1 VSRELGA
8 WLEERAREAGF
19 DDAAVVPASTTL
31 PDIDR
36 VRDAI
41 DAGRMGPLT
50 WMTETKEQRLDITK
64 RLPWAKSVL
73 VVLASYWTGDHASQ
87 FADPAAPPSA
97 APPSAAPPSAAPPS
111 AAPPAAAPPMGS
123 GGPPWP
129 PREAT
134 ALPHVEGA
142 KVSRYAWGQ
151 DYHHVLRRKLRRVR
165 KELLARVPGAKCAP
179 FNDVDAVLERAWA
192 EAAGL
197 GFIGKSAM
205 LISKSAGTWTF
216 IGGLVTDV
224 DLGERVRP
232 LVTDACGS
240 CTACLDACPTNA
252 IVSPRVV
259 DARKCLVTWNVEE
272 PDAPEG
278 DAPGMTGHGWA
289 VGCDVCQEVCPWNK
303 FAKPALDDRFKPRS
317 PSHVSFTP
325 ETAPVDVEGT
335 PLARPGKD
343 ALPMLAARALK
354 RST

>member
-1 VSRELGA
+1 MSRELGA

-19 DDAAVVPASTTL
+19 DDAAIVPASTTL
-31 PDIDR
+31 PDVER
-36 VRDAI
+36 VREAI

-50 WMTETKEQRLDITK
+50 WMTETKDQRLDITK

-73 VVLASYWTGDHASQ
+73 VVLASYWTGDHDDHERDTAG
-87 FADPAAPPSA
+87 A
-97 APPSAAPPSAAPPS
+97 
-111 AAPPAAAPPMGS
+111 MGS
-123 GGPPWP
+123 GGP
-129 PREAT
+129 
-134 ALPHVEGA
+134 HIEGA

-197 GFIGKSAM
+197 GFVGKSAM
-205 LISKSAGTWTF
+205 LISKNLGTWTF

-240 CTACLDACPTNA
+240 CTACLDACPTKA
-252 IVSPRVV
+252 IVSPRIV

-303 FAKPALDDRFKPRS
+303 FAKLTTEERFKPRS
-317 PSHVSFTP
+317 PSHVAFTP
-325 ETAPVDVEGT
+325 ETAPQDVQGT

-343 ALPMLAARALK
+343 ALPKLAERALK
-354 RST
+354 RSERALKRS